1 MKKQLL
7 SLFSKPHP
15 KVKEQKKKSSNFF
28 KNQGFGVYLF
38 TSIVSLL
45 VITVSAIVGYLWY
58 QDKKNLSEISNHQ
71 MNQVTDMVREKVTNY
86 LTPVAVMAKLSSQ
99 ILKEGG
105 FDRRSGGKANKP
117 APKVKLKGM
126 VTVAGKEQSA
136 NKSEDQPGVLS
147 IIDGELLEAYG
158 IHVLKSVPQV
168 AMINIGDEQGNFM
181 MPKKEPDGMISTK
194 ITDRTVS
201 PVTENW
207 KYQDKNGSV
216 IKTKTTI
223 ERITTFKYLDKN
235 GSVINTETKTE
246 KPDYKVFDPRIRPW
260 YKGAKESG
268 EIYWTDVYI
277 VFSDQVPAIATAY
290 PIFNAEGS
298 IVGVLSMDIVL
309 NQLSVFLKQLKIGK
323 TGVAYI
329 VNEKK
334 EVIAYPDASRIV
346 KEILDENNEKKRVSV
361 PIHEIGIEWVAESF
375 HAHEKSKEDRVE
387 YESRG
392 ERYLASFTSLGDN
405 FGKKWKIGVVVPEM
419 DFLERLIEMRRV
431 ILLISLAVFI
441 ISVFI
446 AKYISGRISKPIS
459 TLTREAEKIAD
470 FQLQESPP
478 TTSRIREIQMLDGS
492 ISSMKKGLRA
502 FAKYVPS
509 ALVRQLIQAGK
520 DAELGGEQYELT
532 ILFSD
537 IQGFTDISEKV
548 DPKLLMVQLFEYNNE
563 LTNIIKDQKGTIDKY
578 IGDSIMAFWGA
589 PVWFE
594 EHAFFACKAALRC
607 HRKVQELNRK
617 FEKEGRSI
625 LITRIGINTGM
636 TIVGNMGSN
645 ERMNY
650 SVLGDSV
657 NLASRIE
664 GVNKVYG
671 TRLIITH
678 STYQKVSEHFICR
691 PLDIVAVKGKKQGVR
706 IYELMGEKED
716 VLPPETLELREVFIR
731 GFNAYLKQEW
741 DNALKFFLY
750 IRKKFPS
757 DKKPDTAA
765 DEASNLYIE
774 RCAAYRQNPPGKDWD
789 GIYHLK
795 TK

>member
-15 KVKEQKKKSSNFF
+15 KVKEQKKKSSSFF

-45 VITVSAIVGYLWY
+45 IITVSAIVGYLWY

-126 VTVAGKEQSA
+126 VTVAGKEQSVRE
-136 NKSEDQPGVLS
+136 NKSDNQPGVLS

-158 IHVLKSVPQV
+158 IHVLKSFPQV

-181 MPKKEPDGMISTK
+181 MPKRMPDGTIDTK
-194 ITDRTVS
+194 IIDRTVS
-201 PVTENW
+201 PVTEIW
-207 KYQDKNGSV
+207 KDRDKSGNVVG
-216 IKTKTTI
+216 TKP
-223 ERITTFKYLDKN
+223 E
-235 GSVINTETKTE
+235 VTE
-246 KPDYKVFDPRIRPW
+246 KLGYDTRTRGW

-268 EIYWTDVYI
+268 GIYWTDVYI
-277 VFSDQVPAIATAY
+277 LFSDQAPGITTAY
-290 PIFNAEGS
+290 PISNADGK

-309 NQLSVFLKQLKIGK
+309 NQLSIFLQELKIGK
-323 TGVAYI
+323 TGIAYI

-346 KEILDENNEKKRVSV
+346 KEILDEKNEKKRVSV

-375 HAHEKSKEDRVE
+375 RAHEKSKSDRVE
-387 YESRG
+387 YESGG

-431 ILLISLAVFI
+431 VLLISLAVFF

-459 TLTREAEKIAD
+459 ALTREAEKIAD

-478 TTSRIREIQMLDGS
+478 TISRIREIQMLDGS

-502 FAKYVPS
+502 FEKYVPS
-509 ALVRQLIQAGK
+509 ALVRQLIQTGK
-520 DAELGGEQYELT
+520 EATLGGEKVELT

-537 IQGFTDISEKV
+537 IQSFTDISEKV
-548 DPKLLMVQLFEYNNE
+548 PPELLMVQLFEYNNE

-636 TIVGNMGSN
+636 TIVGNMGSD

-671 TRLIITH
+671 TRLIITN

-757 DKKPDTAA
+757 DKNPGTAA

-774 RCAAYRQNPPGKDWD
+774 RCTAYRQNPPGKDWD

>member
-1 MKKQLL
+1 MTSPNHYAYTTISSYAIGEYNQMKKQLL
-7 SLFSKPHP
+7 SLFSKPDSGAGEKP
-15 KVKEQKKKSSNFF
+15 KQTSDFF
-28 KNQGFGVYLF
+28 RNQGFGVYLF

-45 VITVSAIVGYLWY
+45 LITVSAIVGYLWY
-58 QDKKNLSEISNHQ
+58 QDKENLSEVSNHQ
-71 MNQVTDMVREKVTNY
+71 MSQVTDMVREKVTNY

-105 FDRRSGGKANKP
+105 FNQRGDKKTEKKA
-117 APKVKLKGM
+117 VTLKRL
-126 VTVAGKEQSA
+126 VITD
-136 NKSEDQPGVLS
+136 KSENKKAGPDSQPGILS
-147 IIDGELLEAYG
+147 IIDGDLLEAYG
-158 IHVLKSVPQV
+158 IHVLKSFPQV
-168 AMINIGDEQGNFM
+168 AMINIGDEEGNFM
-181 MPKKEPDGMISTK
+181 MPKKEADGTISTK
-194 ITDRTVS
+194 IIDRTVS
-201 PVTENW
+201 PVTETW
-207 KYQDKNGSV
+207 KRRDKSGNV
-216 IKTKTTI
+216 I
-223 ERITTFKYLDKN
+223 
-235 GSVINTETKTE
+235 STETKPETRG
-246 KPDYKVFDPRIRPW
+246 YDPRTRPW
-260 YKGAKESG
+260 YIDAKKSG
-268 EIYWTDVYI
+268 DIYWADVYI
-277 VFSDQVPAIATAY
+277 LFSDQVPAIATAY
-290 PIFNAEGS
+290 PIFNAEGK

-309 NQLSVFLKQLKIGK
+309 NQLSIFLKQLKIGK
-323 TGVAYI
+323 TGLAYI
-329 VNEKK
+329 VGEKK
-334 EVIAYPDASRIV
+334 EVIAYPGVSRIF
-346 KEILDENNEKKRVSV
+346 KEVIENNEKKRVTMR
-361 PIHEIGIEWVAESF
+361 IYEMDTKWVVESF
-375 HAHEKSKEDRVE
+375 RAHERSKAERVE
-387 YESRG
+387 FECNG

-419 DFLERLIEMRRV
+419 DFLERLIQMRRV
-431 ILLISLAVFI
+431 VMLISLAVFI

-459 TLTREAEKIAD
+459 ALTDEAEKIAD
-470 FQLQESPP
+470 FQLEDSLLRP
-478 TTSRIREIQMLDGS
+478 SRIREIQMLNTS

-502 FAKYVPS
+502 FEKYVPS
-509 ALVRQLIQAGK
+509 ALVRQLIQTGK
-520 DAELGGEQYELT
+520 EAKLGGEKWELT

-548 DPKLLMVQLFEYNNE
+548 PPELLMVQLFEYNNE
-563 LTNIIKDQKGTIDKY
+563 LTNIIKDYKGTIDKY

-607 HRKVQELNRK
+607 HRKVEELNRK
-617 FEKEGRSI
+617 FEKEGKS
-625 LITRIGINTGM
+625 LLTTRIGINTGT
-636 TIVGNMGSN
+636 TIVGNMGSD

-678 STYQKVSEHFICR
+678 STYEKVAEHFICR

-741 DNALKFFLY
+741 DNALKFFLH

-757 DKKPDTAA
+757 DKKPEHAA
-765 DEASNLYIE
+765 DEATNLYVE
-774 RCAAYRQNPPGKDWD
+774 RCKVFRENPPGKDWD
-789 GIYHLK
+789 GIFRLK

>member
-7 SLFSKPHP
+7 SLISNRNPGA
-15 KVKEQKKKSSNFF
+15 KEKAKRPSGFL

-58 QDKKNLSEISNHQ
+58 QDKKNLTEISNHQ
-71 MNQVTDMVREKVTNY
+71 MSQVTELVREKVTNY

-117 APKVKLKGM
+117 APKVKLKEM
-126 VTVAGKEQSA
+126 VTVAGKEESVRE

-158 IHVLKSVPQV
+158 IHVLKSFPQV

-181 MPKKEPDGMISTK
+181 MPKKEADGTIATK
-194 ITDRTVS
+194 FIDRTSS
-201 PVTENW
+201 PATEAW
-207 KYQDKNGSV
+207 KRWDKNGKF
-216 IKTKTTI
+216 IKTEPKA
-223 ERITTFKYLDKN
+223 
-235 GSVINTETKTE
+235 ETSE
-246 KPDYKVFDPRIRPW
+246 YKIYDPRVRPW

-268 EIYWTDVYI
+268 EIYWADVYI

-290 PIFNAEGS
+290 PVFNAEGR

-309 NQLSVFLKQLKIGK
+309 NELSVFLKQLKIGK
-323 TGVAYI
+323 TGIAYI
-329 VNEKK
+329 VGEKK
-334 EVIAYPDASRIV
+334 ELIAYPDPSVRIV
-346 KEILDENNEKKRVSV
+346 KEIVDEKNEKKRIPLPVE
-361 PIHEIGIEWVAESF
+361 EIGIDWVAESF
-375 HAHEKSKEDRVE
+375 RTYEKEKTDRVE
-387 YESRG
+387 FESGG
-392 ERYLASFTSLGDN
+392 ESYLASFTDLGDT

-419 DFLERLIEMRRV
+419 DFLERLIAMRRV
-431 ILLISLAVFI
+431 VLLISLAVFL

-459 TLTREAEKIAD
+459 SLTREAEKIAD

-478 TTSRIREIQMLDGS
+478 TISRIREVQMLDAS
-492 ISSMKKGLRA
+492 IASMKKGLRA
-502 FAKYVPS
+502 FEKYVPS
-509 ALVRQLIQAGK
+509 ALVRQLIQTGK
-520 DAELGGEQYELT
+520 DAELGGEKWELT

-548 DPKLLMVQLFEYNNE
+548 PPELLMVQLFEYNNE
-563 LTNIIKDQKGTIDKY
+563 LTNIIKENKGTIDKY

-594 EHAFFACKAALRC
+594 EHAFLACKAALRC
-607 HRKVQELNRK
+607 HRKVEELNRR
-617 FEKEGRSI
+617 FEKEKRSI
-625 LITRIGINTGM
+625 LITRIGINTGT
-636 TIVGNMGSN
+636 TIVGNMGSD

-671 TRLIITH
+671 TRLIITD
-678 STYQKVSEHFICR
+678 STYQKVSGHFICR

-716 VLPPETLELREVFIR
+716 VLPPATLELREVFIR
-731 GFNAYLKQEW
+731 GFNAYLKQDW

-750 IRKKFPS
+750 LRKKFPS
-757 DKKPDTAA
+757 DKNSEKAA
-765 DEASNLYIE
+765 DEAVNLYIE
-774 RCAAYRQNPPGKDWD
+774 RCTVFRENPPGKDWD
-789 GIYHLK
+789 GIFHLK